1 MVAACIRRESVDCLT
16 ASIAVMMT
24 NPRQGGL
31 PTQTLL
37 GLEIKQQK
45 VMLTTKGRNIV
56 CDGRGAEQSGGVKR
70 TIGATR
76 KMIRRIAGD
85 LLAPTCSQA
94 PPITGQ
100 ALPLKIG
107 EIDDE
112 SMSERIENPPANG
125 WRQHRRNIRP
135 PSDLAQKLSKS
146 LRQNLLHSQVRHYPP
161 KISDGE
167 TRRNN
172 VGEDEEP
179 TGEWQPT

>member
-37 GLEIKQQK
+37 GLEFQQQQGDADIGA
-45 VMLTTKGRNIV
+45 KGSNFV
-56 CDGRGAEQSGGVKR
+56 CDSRDAEQSGGGKR
-70 TIGATR
+70 TGGATR

-135 PSDLAQKLSKS
+135 PSDLAQ
-146 LRQNLLHSQVRHYPP
+146 NLLHSQVRHYPP